1 MLLGVFVTI
10 VYAFILLV
18 IVRRKGKTIY
28 CYFIFAL
35 QQKQKIFVDIDPL
48 NIYELW
54 KFDTQNRVKKLLI
67 QVN

>member
-18 IVRRKGKTIY
+18 ILRRKGKTIY
-28 CYFIFAL
+28 CNFISAL

>member
-18 IVRRKGKTIY
+18 ILRRKGKTIY
-28 CYFIFAL
+28 CYFISAL
-35 QQKQKIFVDIDPL
+35 QQKQKIFVEIDPL

>member
-1 MLLGVFVTI
+1 MLLGVFVTT